1 MMQVVY
7 AFRRAAFYPF
17 TDADGPG
24 NELPPP
30 AVRPAYLAAVRVA
43 GFEGIEVG
51 VRSAA
56 GDAAAVRA
64 LGGEL
69 AAAGVPCA
77 VIRGGGG
84 FTHPATAA
92 ESHDRMMEAIR
103 KAAWIGANRVNM
115 TVGTPATAPGAPGA
129 VGVGEQTSQGGSRTA
144 SEADFAVTARHLRA
158 GAALAAEL
166 GVEIAI
172 EMHQHSIADNTWS
185 CLHLLECVDHPN
197 VGINPDLGN
206 LYWTYAEPEGSIEEC
221 IVALAP
227 YAKYWHCKQ
236 LQRLHIPELSRAY
249 FQKVSLADG
258 DIDYRF
264 AIAAMAAAGYDGPLA
279 IEGVREGDQLTR
291 DARGVEYVRGI
302 LQGLAASPSPA
313 RAEG

>member
-1 MMQVVY
+1 MMQIVY

-17 TDADGPG
+17 TDANGPG
-24 NELPPP
+24 NELPPLT
-30 AVRPAYLAAVRVA
+30 VRPAYLAAVRAA

-51 VRSAA
+51 VRSA
-56 GDAAAVRA
+56 GDDEAAVRA

-69 AAAGVPCA
+69 TAAGVPCA

-84 FTHPATAA
+84 FTHPRTAA
-92 ESHDRMMEAIR
+92 QSHNRMAEAIR

-115 TVGTPATAPGAPGA
+115 TVGTPATAPDAPGA
-129 VGVGEQTSQGGSRTA
+129 VGVGEQISQGGSRTA
-144 SEADFAVTARHLRA
+144 SEADFAVTAQHLRE

-185 CLHLLECVDHPN
+185 CLHLLERIDHPN
-197 VGINPDLGN
+197 IGINPDLGN

-227 YAKYWHCKQ
+227 HAKYWHCKQ
-236 LQRLHIPELSRAY
+236 LQRLYLPELNRAY
-249 FQKVSLADG
+249 FHKVSLPDG
-258 DIDYRF
+258 EIDYRF
-264 AIAAMAAAGYDGPLA
+264 AIAAMMAAGYTGPLA

-291 DARGVEYVRGI
+291 DAQGVEYVQGI
-302 LQGLAASPSPA
+302 LQALAVSPVQGHSL
-313 RAEG
+313 G